1 MDFIGDYLEYNTGP
15 KRYEI
20 ARNYAFISGL
30 CLLGAIVNRKVVF
43 FHGDI
48 ELHGNLYALMIGP
61 QGNGKSTANDIA
73 SGLFFDVCPDYEV
86 GASTQSAEDIVT
98 TMSKEGF
105 AKSYTNYLGEMDE
118 VRAYAFFINEFK
130 DFIAYNPTRML
141 NFLGNI
147 YDRKFF
153 KTSTIKR
160 GLENI
165 VNPSLNILGCENPD
179 QLIRFMKSDIMTG
192 GISRR
197 FILVYEPGYAKASP
211 FIDQMPELKAK
222 LVARLREARKLVGQ
236 FQWAPSG
243 QKFFEP
249 WYIKKQNS
257 LASIE
262 NAIMRGYVSTK
273 HVQLFKICMLLD
285 VVSDKPMF
293 LFTDEL
299 LDLGL
304 SFLNVFEPNMPKLSL
319 ASGRNELMGSQQ
331 KVLEMLEQSGGMLP
345 EKQLMK
351 LVEVDL
357 KPFEIP
363 SMFRH
368 LIDSGQVVKKEV
380 NLPNTEG
387 LKIPRIMLILTKK
400 WNEMVR
406 NEEVEVKKK
415 EK

>member
-1 MDFIGDYLEYNTGP
+1 MDFIGDYWEYN

-20 ARNYAFISGL
+20 ARNYSFISGL

-48 ELHGNLYALMIGP
+48 ELHGNLYALMVGP
-61 QGNGKSTANDIA
+61 QGNGKSTANDLA
-73 SGLFFDVCPDYEV
+73 SGLFFNVCPDYEI

-105 AKSYTNYLGEMDE
+105 AKSFTNHLGEMDE
-118 VRAYAFFINEFK
+118 VKAYAFFINEFK
-130 DFIAYNPTRML
+130 DFIAYSPTRML

-153 KTSTIKR
+153 KASTIKR

-165 VNPSLNILGCENPD
+165 VNPCLNILGCENPD
-179 QLIRFMKSDIMTG
+179 QLIGFMKNDIMTG

-197 FILVYEPGYAKASP
+197 FILVYEPGYAEARP
-211 FIDQMPELKAK
+211 FIEKNDELRAK
-222 LVARLREARKLVGQ
+222 LISRLQDVRKCVGQ
-236 FQWAPSG
+236 FQWDPTG
-243 QKFFEP
+243 KKFYEP
-249 WYIKKQNS
+249 WYRKKQNS
-257 LASIE
+257 LATIE
-262 NAIMRGYVSTK
+262 NKIMRGYISTK
-273 HVQLFKICMLLD
+273 HIQLFKICMLLD

-293 LFTDEL
+293 LLTDEL
-299 LDLGL
+299 LQFGL
-304 SFLNVFEPNMPKLSL
+304 SFLDVFEPNMPKLSA

-331 KVLEMLEQSGGMLP
+331 KVLEMLEQNGGMLP

-368 LIDSGQVVKKEV
+368 LIDSGQVVKKEW
-380 NLPNTEG
+380 NMPNSEG
-387 LKIPRIMLILTKK
+387 VKIPRMMVILTPK
-400 WNEMVR
+400 WNEMLR
-406 NEEVEVKKK
+406 DQEIKVEKK
-415 EK
+415 EKL

>member
-1 MDFIGDYLEYNTGP
+1 MDFIGDYWEYNR
-15 KRYEI
+15 RYEI
-20 ARNYAFISGL
+20 ARNYSFISGL

-48 ELHGNLYALMIGP
+48 ELHGNLYALMVGP
-61 QGNGKSTANDIA
+61 QGNGKSTANDLA
-73 SGLFFDVCPDYEV
+73 SGLFFSVCPDYEI

-105 AKSYTNYLGEMDE
+105 AKSFTNHLGEMDE

-130 DFIAYNPTRML
+130 DFIAYSPTRML

-153 KTSTIKR
+153 KASTIKR

-165 VNPSLNILGCENPD
+165 VNPCLNILGCENPD
-179 QLIRFMKSDIMTG
+179 QLIRFMKTDIMTG

-197 FILVYEPGYAKASP
+197 FILVYEPGYAEAKP
-211 FIDQMPELKAK
+211 FIEKNDELRAK
-222 LVARLREARKLVGQ
+222 LVARLQDVRKVVGQ
-236 FQWAPSG
+236 FQWCPTG
-243 QKFFEP
+243 RKFYEP
-249 WYIKKQNS
+249 WYIKKQSS

-262 NAIMRGYVSTK
+262 NSIMRGYVSTK

-299 LDLGL
+299 LQFGL
-304 SFLNVFEPNMPKLSL
+304 SFLDVFEPNMPKLSL

-331 KVLEMLEQSGGMLP
+331 KVLEMLEQNGGMLP

-368 LIDSGQVVKKEV
+368 LIDSGQVVKKEWEI
-380 NLPNTEG
+380 PNGEG
-387 LKIPRIMLILTKK
+387 IKIPRMMIILTAK
-400 WNEMVR
+400 WNQMIKDKEI
-406 NEEVEVKKK
+406 EVKKK
-415 EK
+415 EKP